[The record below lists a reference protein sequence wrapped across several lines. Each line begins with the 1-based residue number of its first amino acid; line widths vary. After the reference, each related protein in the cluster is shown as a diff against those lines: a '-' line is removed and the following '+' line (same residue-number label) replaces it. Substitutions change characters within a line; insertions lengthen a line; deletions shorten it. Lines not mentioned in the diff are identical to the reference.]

1 MRLQLVPV
9 NSLFIPRVTVIQQL
23 LLTSVPFGLVVRAR
37 TWGDVGGQPLSSGP
51 VSDLDWGLGSAGTLL
66 VTEFL
71 YL

>member
-1 MRLQLVPV
+1 M
-9 NSLFIPRVTVIQQL
+9 TVIQQL
-23 LLTSVPFGLVVRAR
+23 LLTSVPFGLVARAR